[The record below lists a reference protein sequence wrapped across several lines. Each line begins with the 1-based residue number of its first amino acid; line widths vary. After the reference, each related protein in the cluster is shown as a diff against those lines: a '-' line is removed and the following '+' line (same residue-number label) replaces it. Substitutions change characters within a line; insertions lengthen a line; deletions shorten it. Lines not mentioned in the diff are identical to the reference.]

1 MIYFII
7 IDTIIM
13 ACLFYYL
20 QKNLIKQVVKHDIK
34 NSKVSSKVVIICN
47 YVWTEGVDVFDS

>member
-1 MIYFII
+1 
-7 IDTIIM
+7 M